1 MTSLTTLLRM
11 GSGAAG
17 AQQRKIST
25 IHNNVANASTEGYR
39 RQRTSLETLGGAVG
53 GQMLGVTTG
62 ERRSIDAPLADRF
75 VPEYR
80 GESGHHRAKLEIAT
94 FTEGLV
100 NGEGHDLS
108 ERVGDFFSTVRELE
122 SNPGDA
128 TTRREF
134 VERARSLAQGVQQ
147 RHGALTR
154 ARELGQQKAG
164 DTVNSINAKLS
175 QIAAYDQE
183 IMSGQGGPEAVDAR
197 DKLVAQVSD
206 SIGARVVP
214 GKNGAVNLITQD
226 GAALVEGG
234 RARPLSLDVS
244 AAGEMSLK
252 SSNGRT
258 LGKIGGELGGIF
270 DADRQVIGA
279 QLADLE
285 TFARDFANEANAV
298 HSQGFGLDGNT
309 GRPLFTFDP
318 AEASSSLAV
327 AREIVDDPG
336 LVAAASA
343 AGNVPGGNINIQAL
357 AALQDAAI
365 IGGGG
370 VGGKTPQAALRQSAT
385 SLGQIIETTSL
396 ELEASNGA
404 LAHLED
410 VQASISGVSLEE
422 ELVAMTEAKHAF
434 EASAKLITVA
444 DEMLGTVLSL
454 R

>member
-1 MTSLTTLLRM
+1 
-11 GSGAAG
+11 
-17 AQQRKIST
+17 
-25 IHNNVANASTEGYR
+25 
-39 RQRTSLETLGGAVG
+39 
-53 GQMLGVTTG
+53 
-62 ERRSIDAPLADRF
+62 
-75 VPEYR
+75 

-175 QIAAYDQE
+175 QIAASDQE

-244 AAGEMSLK
+244 AAGEMSLT

-270 DADRQVIGA
+270 DADRQVIGS
-279 QLADLE
+279 QLAELE

-309 GRPLFTFDP
+309 GRPLFTFDA